1 MSTLRSRS
9 YAQIVDLVSEGE
21 IVGLVD
27 GAKSIYLNGTPLEN
41 ADGSRNFENVTYD
54 TRPGTQAQ
62 TYMPSASQIE
72 STINVAAEVTAAT
85 SIVRTVSTPDV
96 NAVRVIISTP
106 ALFRTKDNGNQTGTS
121 VDIAIDVQASGGQYV
136 ERVTDTIDGKAI
148 SKYQRAY
155 RIALTGS
162 APWNIRVRRLTADS
176 TEVDRQNK
184 TFWDN
189 YTEIIDAKLR
199 YPNSALVSMRFDA
212 AAFQGVPGRAFDMKL
227 LKVQVPV
234 NYDPVTRTYT
244 GAWNGTFKTEWT
256 DNPAWCFYNLVT
268 NERYGLGSYVPAAQV
283 DKWTLYTIGQYC
295 DQLVS
300 NGFGGQE
307 PRFTCNMYLQSRAE
321 AFKVVQDMASCF
333 RAMVYW
339 AGGALTLA
347 QDAPKDPVA
356 LYTQA
361 NVIDG
366 RFTYSGSSAKARHTI
381 ALVSWNDPADQ
392 YKQKVEYVEDADAI
406 ARFGVI
412 PTEIV
417 AIGCTSRGQAN
428 RVGRWLL
435 YSEQNESET
444 VSFSTGIEGA
454 VARPGDII
462 KVADSARAGARL
474 GGRVTSALTTV
485 VNVDSSVTLGAG
497 TWTMYVVLPS
507 GAVES
512 RTVSSASG
520 QLITLASALTA
531 APQAGAQWII
541 SGTTVEAQTFRV
553 LTVVEQ
559 DGQIQITG
567 LRHDPAKYAAVENN
581 LVLQPRDIT
590 LFNDAPAKPTTGVL
604 TEYLYATITD
614 IKVGVTVTWTQPV
627 SMVSPANYE
636 VTYRINGDNPIVVT
650 TTGNTLELL
659 DTPTG
664 DYEFSIKAVSAFGIK
679 SPALEFTKSVLGKT
693 AKPAD
698 ITGLQLVSIGANGLL
713 QWDLHPD
720 LDVRIGGQIAIRF
733 SDQAGAQWNT
743 AIPIADFPGGSTSG
757 SVPLADGTYFARAYD
772 SSRNESLNPAS
783 VVSQTL
789 SFIQYN
795 AVVSQNEHTAFSGT
809 KTNMFVEGGKLKL
822 DLVPT
827 PSLDLNFT
835 AGTFQDG
842 EAGVD
847 PTVPSGTY
855 AFANTIDVGAVYTS
869 RVFISL
875 TAESV
880 NLANVVDSW
889 PLIDT
894 IGEIDLGSVSADYVD
909 AWLDWDAITNFDSL
923 EVLGDAT
930 ISFEVRTTNDDP
942 AGTPTWSDWRTFY
955 VGDFTARAFQF
966 RMNVSRGG
974 DQYTQ
979 VEISALTVT
988 VDVPDRIESA
998 DDVAVPSGGLT
1009 VTFSN
1014 AFYDIPAIAVT
1025 GQNLATGD
1033 FVAITSKSS
1042 TGFTVQFKNSAGT
1055 GVARTADWIA
1065 KGFGYKT
1072 T

>member
-1 MSTLRSRS
+1 MTTLRSRS

-21 IVGLVD
+21 IVGLAN

-41 ADGSRNFENVTYD
+41 ADGTRNFENVTYD

-72 STINVAAEVTAAT
+72 STINVAAEVTKAT
-85 SIVRTVSTPDV
+85 EIVRTVSNSDV
-96 NAVRVIISTP
+96 NAVRVILSTP
-106 ALFRTKDNGNQTGTS
+106 ALFRTKDNGNQTGTE
-121 VDIAIDVQASGGQYV
+121 VTIAIDVQASGGEYV
-136 ERVTDTIDGKAI
+136 QRVRDTIDGKAI

-162 APWNIRVRRLTADS
+162 APWNIRVRRITEDS
-176 TEVDRQNK
+176 TEIDKQNK

-189 YTEIIDAKLR
+189 YTEIVEAKLR
-199 YPNSALVSMRFDA
+199 YPNSALVSTRFDA
-212 AAFQGVPGRAFDMKL
+212 ASFQGVPTRAYDMKL

-234 NYDPVTRTYT
+234 NYDPETRVYT
-244 GAWNGTFKTEWT
+244 GAWNGTFKSAWT
-256 DNPAWCFYNLVT
+256 NNPAWCFYDLLT
-268 NERYGLGSYVPAAQV
+268 SERYGLGSYIPAAQV

-300 NGFGGQE
+300 DGFGGQE

-381 ALVSWNDPADQ
+381 ALVSWNDPADL
-392 YKQKVEYVEDADAI
+392 YKQKIEYVEDAEAI

-412 PTEIV
+412 PTEVV
-417 AIGCTSRGQAN
+417 AIGCTSRGQAT

-444 VSFSTGIEGA
+444 VSFATGIEGA

-474 GGRVTSALTTV
+474 GGRVSSASTTV
-485 VNVDSSVTLGAG
+485 VNVDSSLTLGAG
-497 TWTMYVVLPS
+497 TWTMFVMLPN
-507 GAVES
+507 GTVES
-512 RTVSSASG
+512 RTVSSAAG
-520 QLITLASALTA
+520 QVITLASPLTT
-531 APQAGAQWII
+531 APQSGAQWII

-553 LTVVEQ
+553 VTVVEQ

-590 LFNDAPAKPTTGVL
+590 LFNDAPATPTTGVL

-614 IKVGVTVTWTQPV
+614 IKVGVTVTWTQPASLV
-627 SMVSPANYE
+627 NPANYE

-664 DYEFSIKAVSAFGIK
+664 DYEFSIKAVSAFGVK
-679 SPALEFTKSVLGKT
+679 SPALTFVKSVLGKT

-698 ITGLQLVSIGANGLL
+698 ITGLQLVSIGSTGLL

-789 SFIQYN
+789 SIIQYN
-795 AVVSQNEHTAFSGT
+795 AVVTQNEHTAFSGT

-822 DLVPT
+822 SLVPT

-835 AGTFQDG
+835 SSSYQQGD
-842 EAGVD
+842 AGVD

-855 AFANTIDVGAVYTS
+855 AFSDTVDVGAVYTS
-869 RVFISL
+869 RVFISVL
-875 TAESV
+875 ADSL
-880 NLANVVDSW
+880 NLANVIDSW
-889 PLIDT
+889 PLIDA

-909 AWLDWDAITNFDSL
+909 AWADWDLITNFDAL
-923 EVLGDAT
+923 EVLGDAAIT
-930 ISFEVRTTNDDP
+930 FEVRTTNDNP
-942 AGTPTWSDWRTFY
+942 SGTPTWSDWRTFY

-966 RMNVSRGG
+966 RMTVSRGS
-974 DQYTQ
+974 DDYNQ
-979 VEISALTVT
+979 VEISALSVT

-1009 VTFSN
+1009 VTFAN

-1033 FVAITSKSS
+1033 YVAITSKSA
-1042 TGFTVQFKNSAGT
+1042 TGFTLQFKNSAGT